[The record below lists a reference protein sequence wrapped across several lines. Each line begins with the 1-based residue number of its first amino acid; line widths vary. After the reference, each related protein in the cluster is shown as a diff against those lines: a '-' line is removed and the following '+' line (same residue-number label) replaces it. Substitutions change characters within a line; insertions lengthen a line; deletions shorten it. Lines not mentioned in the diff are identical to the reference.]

1 LSINSVDL
9 SEVGDL
15 TSQSKTSKMNA
26 PTGTTLNEHKGSEYP
41 NYDDELQLDTSEMAI
56 LDLLIL
62 CAMTPLVLVVAFT
75 MSC

>member
-1 LSINSVDL
+1 
-9 SEVGDL
+9 
-15 TSQSKTSKMNA
+15 MNA

-41 NYDDELQLDTSEMAI
+41 NYDNELQLDTSEMAI